1 LKNEEILKFDQVRV
15 IDETAKN
22 LGVLNSKA
30 ALSLAESKGLDLVV
44 VNEKINP
51 PICKI
56 MDFGKLAYEKK
67 KQQKENAKKSR
78 MNEEDLKIIQMT
90 THIAEHDMSVKENQ
104 IRKFLDRG
112 DAVQIQIRMLG
123 REAYSD
129 LHRER
134 TKEFLET
141 FLSKFENIS
150 RSKLDDSVKKIS
162 ITIRKEKDSK
172 NEKS

>member
-1 LKNEEILKFDQVRV
+1 MKNNEILKLEKVRV
-15 IDETAKN
+15 IDETANN
-22 LGVLNSKA
+22 LGVLDSRA
-30 ALSLAESKGLDLVV
+30 ALKLAEEKGLDIVV

-56 MDFGKLAYEKK
+56 MDIGKMNYEKK

-78 MNEEDLKIIQMT
+78 AAEEDLKIIQMT

-104 IRKFLDRG
+104 VKKFLDRG

-141 FLSKFENIS
+141 FLSKFPNIT
-150 RSKLDDSVKKIS
+150 RSKLDDSQKRIS
-162 ITIRKEKDSK
+162 ITIRKEK
-172 NEKS
+172 